1 MDKYY
6 IGIDLGGTNMKGS
19 IFNENMNA
27 ICEQRLSTEADKGSE
42 HVLNRMN
49 NLIGSMLNYRSL
61 KNENI
66 ACVGIGVP
74 GLLNINEGIS
84 MFSPNFSDWENVPVV
99 SWFEERLK
107 VPIFIDND
115 VRVNLYGEW
124 YFGAGKGSK
133 NVVLL
138 TLGTGLGSG
147 IVMDGHVLYGATGS
161 AGEIGHM
168 NMYREGRPCKCGS
181 SGCLGRYVSALGILR
196 TLRGK
201 IESGHNSIITDWV
214 KGNLSKIT
222 AKMVSE
228 AYDLGDQIA
237 IETLHETGEILGFGL
252 VNVINLYNPEI
263 IIIGGGMSAA
273 GERLLKMTRKTINS
287 HALKIPNEKCTIT
300 TAQLGDTAG
309 MVGAAIYAKLNLG
322 DRHFAFAY

>member
-6 IGIDLGGTNMKGS
+6 IGIDLGGTNIKGS
-19 IFNENMNA
+19 IFNKNLDV
-27 ICEQRLSTEADKGSE
+27 IYEQRLSTEADKGSE
-42 HVLNRMN
+42 HVLNRIYK
-49 NLIGSMLNYRSL
+49 LVSIMLNNSGL
-61 KNENI
+61 ANTDI
-66 ACVGIGVP
+66 ACMGIGVP

-84 MFSPNFSDWENVPVV
+84 IFSPNFSDWENVPVV
-99 SWFEERLK
+99 MWFEEKLHIP
-107 VPIFIDND
+107 VFIDND

-181 SGCLGRYVSALGILR
+181 SGCLGRYVSALGMLY
-196 TLRGK
+196 TLKEK
-201 IESGHNSIITDWV
+201 IKSGHYSIICEWV
-214 KGNLSKIT
+214 HGSLSEIT

-228 AYDLGDQIA
+228 AYDLGDKVA

-263 IIIGGGMSAA
+263 IIIGGGMAAA
-273 GERLLKMTRKTINS
+273 GERLLERSRKTINN
-287 HALKIPNEKCTIT
+287 HALSIPNEKCTIT
-300 TAQLGDTAG
+300 TALLGDAAG
-309 MVGAAIYAKLNLG
+309 MVGAALYAKQKLEHNHKLS
-322 DRHFAFAY
+322 